1 MKVIM
6 RHEAR
11 IRFREIL
18 AEGERRFGSRVASQ
32 LYEAYMHNMAL
43 LAENPY
49 MGPLEPLLDRR
60 SRSYRYLCIHK
71 YYKVIYHVRNEEEI
85 IVSDVWDTRR
95 EPRRLVEGLID

>member
-49 MGPLEPLLDRR
+49 MGPLEPLLDR
-60 SRSYRYLCIHK
+60 SPG
-71 YYKVIYHVRNEEEI
+71 VIVICAYISTIR
-85 IVSDVWDTRR
+85 
-95 EPRRLVEGLID
+95 